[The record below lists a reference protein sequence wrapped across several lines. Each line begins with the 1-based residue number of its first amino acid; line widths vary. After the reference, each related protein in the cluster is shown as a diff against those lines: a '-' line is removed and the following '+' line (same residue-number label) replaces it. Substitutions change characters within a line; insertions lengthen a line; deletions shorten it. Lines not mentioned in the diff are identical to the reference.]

1 MRLTIPTER
10 QRESLLVLVRAFDRQ
25 IVADALHVDIPGLA
39 RALAGRPVHAG
50 SPLLSVTSTA
60 WDRCRAVAAASGVAP
75 TEPPPAPA
83 PVHEDAEHDPPAP
96 MNEERWAAWRRI
108 RTEWAN
114 HVAGVCGPG
123 CPLKSKGGQ

>member
-10 QRESLLVLVRAFDRQ
+10 QRETLLVLVRAFDRQ

-60 WDRCRAVAAASGVAP
+60 WDRCRAVARNTKLRQINQGGS
-75 TEPPPAPA
+75 
-83 PVHEDAEHDPPAP
+83 
-96 MNEERWAAWRRI
+96 
-108 RTEWAN
+108 
-114 HVAGVCGPG
+114 CGR
-123 CPLKSKGGQ
+123 S